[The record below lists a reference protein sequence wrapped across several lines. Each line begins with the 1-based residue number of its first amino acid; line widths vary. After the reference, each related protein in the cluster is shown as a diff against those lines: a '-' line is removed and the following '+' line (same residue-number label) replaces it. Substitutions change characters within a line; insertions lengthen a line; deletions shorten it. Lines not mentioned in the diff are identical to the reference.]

1 VAKSA
6 DAKDLK
12 SFSRQ
17 RECGFKSRPG
27 HQSLK
32 TGVSAARTSSR
43 PRLDILAFQT
53 FATMSRP
60 RASTM
65 SQTPS
70 AAVRLKDIARELNVS
85 VMTVSKVVRGCTD
98 VGAETRS
105 RVLAKIKELNYQP
118 NWVARSLAA
127 RRTFMI
133 GLIVPD
139 LMHSFFAE
147 IAKGVAETIR
157 PLGYDVVI
165 CNSEEDGAVESSE
178 VERLLA
184 RQVDGLLIASAQP
197 PSAIDLF
204 ARIDARGIPYVLIDR
219 RFPDASAPYVGA
231 DDEEIG
237 RLATRHLIERGCRRI
252 AHIAG
257 PPLTPGTGRLKGYRD
272 ALAAAGLSVPETYV
286 AHARDDATG
295 YEAARALLAVKPRP
309 DAIFGYNDPTAAGAM
324 KAVLEA
330 GIRIPEEIKVIG
342 VGNVHYSDLL
352 RVPLSTIDQG
362 SASIGKQAADIL
374 MKAVS
379 AKRRRPSKTILIEPT
394 LIARESTR

>member
-1 VAKSA
+1 MPQA
-6 DAKDLK
+6 
-12 SFSRQ
+12 
-17 RECGFKSRPG
+17 
-27 HQSLK
+27 
-32 TGVSAARTSSR
+32 
-43 PRLDILAFQT
+43 
-53 FATMSRP
+53 
-60 RASTM
+60 
-65 SQTPS
+65 PS
-70 AAVRLKDIARELNVS
+70 APARLKDIARELNVS
-85 VMTVSKVVRGCTD
+85 VMTVSKVVRGCAD

-165 CNSEEDGAVESSE
+165 CNSEENSEVEASE
-178 VERLLA
+178 VERLLG

-197 PSAIDLF
+197 PSSIDLF
-204 ARIDARGIPYVLIDR
+204 QRIDARGVPYVLIDR
-219 RFPDASAPYVGA
+219 HFAEAQAPYIGA

-237 RLATRHLIERGCRRI
+237 RMATRHLIERGCRRI

-257 PPLTPGTGRLKGYRD
+257 PALMPGTGRLKGYRH
-272 ALAAAGLSVPETYV
+272 ALASAGITVPDSYV
-286 AHARDDATG
+286 VSARDDATG
-295 YEAARALLAVKPRP
+295 YDAARTLLALKPRP

-324 KAVLEA
+324 KAILEA

-362 SASIGKQAADIL
+362 SASIGRQAADVL
-374 MKAVS
+374 LKAIT
-379 AKRRRPSKTILIEPT
+379 AKRRRPAKTVLIEPT
-394 LIARESTR
+394 LVARESTR